1 MEQERVQMA
10 KRVRETRHAYD
21 QARLAA
27 DHAARLQDQF
37 ESEAKARENL
47 AALEG
52 LAATVGKQNLA
63 I

>member
-1 MEQERVQMA
+1 MA